1 VPSRGRVGETFVCS
15 APPACKVSVE
25 PKQPI
30 YLQKFNLP
38 SVVCVV
44 LAVPE
49 SEGYHR
55 AGGSEATT
63 VSALE
68 GGKAGN
74 WWVLGGRNQSES
86 CGFS

>member
-1 VPSRGRVGETFVCS
+1 
-15 APPACKVSVE
+15 
-25 PKQPI
+25 
-30 YLQKFNLP
+30 
-38 SVVCVV
+38 VVCVV